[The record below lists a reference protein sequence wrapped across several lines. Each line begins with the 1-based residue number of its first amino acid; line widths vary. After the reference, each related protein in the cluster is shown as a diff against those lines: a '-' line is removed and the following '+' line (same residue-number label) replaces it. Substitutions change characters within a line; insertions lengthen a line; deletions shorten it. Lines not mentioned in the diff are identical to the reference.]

1 MSEGKATQEHR
12 LLRLNTTLGKD
23 ALIPIGF
30 NCTESLSKG
39 FSIVVNVFSEIHHEL
54 TASDLVGTNVTIGLV
69 QEDESIRYFNGYVRE
84 FVAEGSSRAGQRS
97 TYHMKV
103 VSWLELLLSKRSDC
117 RIFQDMP
124 VKDVIKS
131 VFSAYKELANFKFE
145 LTASHPDRRFW
156 VQYNET
162 DLDFFRRICHREGL
176 AFYFS
181 HENGSHCLHIV
192 DEAKS
197 LKALKPKKVKLQA
210 GTASHD
216 HLSKW
221 QSAAKFATGKYE
233 RRSYNYMSPSK
244 NQKVIG
250 EATSEVAS
258 VPRVMEVESYLFTEG
273 YHDEGEGSTEISK
286 RSTQGVERSK
296 LAVGTGN
303 CRNLSVATH
312 FEVELSTGG
321 EFADKGKSFTFS
333 QVNLIVND
341 TTGITNCTIEALPKG
356 DLIYPN
362 SVTPTI
368 SNLQTAIVTGPKGE
382 EIFTD
387 KYGRIKVQFHWDRLG
402 KFDENTTCWLRVMQ
416 NLTGSSFGVHFTPRI
431 GQEVVVAFE
440 NGNPDRP
447 FVIGALYHPEQTPPY
462 ADFKGT
468 RSGIRSRST
477 KNGGK
482 DNYNELYFE
491 DRKGNEEVYLQ
502 AEKNLK
508 SLIKNDEK
516 RDVNNDQT
524 LSVKNNKVENIGNN
538 EKHSVKNEL
547 LIEAGK
553 KITIKVGG
561 SEIELTGSKIV
572 IKSGKVDI
580 DGGKI
585 ELN

>member
-1 MSEGKATQEHR
+1 
-12 LLRLNTTLGKD
+12 
-23 ALIPIGF
+23 
-30 NCTESLSKG
+30 
-39 FSIVVNVFSEIHHEL
+39 
-54 TASDLVGTNVTIGLV
+54 
-69 QEDESIRYFNGYVRE
+69 
-84 FVAEGSSRAGQRS
+84 
-97 TYHMKV
+97 
-103 VSWLELLLSKRSDC
+103 
-117 RIFQDMP
+117 
-124 VKDVIKS
+124 
-131 VFSAYKELANFKFE
+131 
-145 LTASHPDRRFW
+145 
-156 VQYNET
+156 
-162 DLDFFRRICHREGL
+162 
-176 AFYFS
+176 
-181 HENGSHCLHIV
+181 
-192 DEAKS
+192 
-197 LKALKPKKVKLQA
+197 
-210 GTASHD
+210 
-216 HLSKW
+216 
-221 QSAAKFATGKYE
+221 
-233 RRSYNYMSPSK
+233 
-244 NQKVIG
+244 
-250 EATSEVAS
+250 
-258 VPRVMEVESYLFTEG
+258 
-273 YHDEGEGSTEISK
+273 
-286 RSTQGVERSK
+286 
-296 LAVGTGN
+296 
-303 CRNLSVATH
+303 
-312 FEVELSTGG
+312 
-321 EFADKGKSFTFS
+321 
-333 QVNLIVND
+333 
-341 TTGITNCTIEALPKG
+341 
-356 DLIYPN
+356 
-362 SVTPTI
+362 
-368 SNLQTAIVTGPKGE
+368 
-382 EIFTD
+382 
-387 KYGRIKVQFHWDRLG
+387 
-402 KFDENTTCWLRVMQ
+402 MQ